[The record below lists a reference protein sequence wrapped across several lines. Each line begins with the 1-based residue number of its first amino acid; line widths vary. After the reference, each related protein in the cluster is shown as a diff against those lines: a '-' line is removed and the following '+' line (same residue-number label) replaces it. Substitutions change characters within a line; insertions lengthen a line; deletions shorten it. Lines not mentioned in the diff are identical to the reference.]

1 MAWVGDPEVEMLA
14 VLLNLEDEVAGRRG
28 VVGVVA
34 EAVALK
40 VSSSVIGDLL
50 RVNKLMYLNQS
61 YRHLTRTEES
71 M

>member
-50 RVNKLMYLNQS
+50 QVNKLMYLNQS

>member
-1 MAWVGDPEVEMLA
+1 MLA

-28 VVGVVA
+28 VVVV

-40 VSSSVIGDLL
+40 VSSSVICDLL
-50 RVNKLMYLNQS
+50 RINKLMHQS
-61 YRHLTRTEES
+61 HRLLTRIE